1 MKWELFKFKIRH
13 FTRNFSKKLAM
24 EKRANQSKW
33 EEIIISYETS
43 TLVDHNIMENEYIAA
58 KNGLENLHNDITAG
72 YILRSK
78 IQWYEEGEKSTKFF
92 LNLEK
97 KKAIQNTIQT
107 LIVNGQTL
115 NDSDAIS
122 ESIKKFYMKLFEKRD
137 VISESSH
144 FLNNLGLPTLS
155 EDEKQI
161 CELPF
166 SKEDLKISLDS
177 MENNKSPGNDGL
189 SREFYVKFWNDI
201 GDILYDSFIAGYI
214 KQELSTSQR
223 QAIIKLLEKKDRD
236 RRFIKNWRPISLL
249 NIDVKL
255 LNKTLASRLK
265 EVLPSIIHSDQTAY
279 VSGRFIGESARVI
292 SDILETTHKLNID
305 GYIF

>member
-33 EEIIISYETS
+33 EEIIRSYETS
-43 TLVDHNIMENEYIAA
+43 TMVDHNIMEDEYISA

-122 ESIKKFYMKLFEKRD
+122 ESIKKLYMKLFEKKRCD
-137 VISESSH
+137 FRKFSIS
-144 FLNNLGLPTLS
+144 
-155 EDEKQI
+155 K
-161 CELPF
+161 
-166 SKEDLKISLDS
+166 
-177 MENNKSPGNDGL
+177 
-189 SREFYVKFWNDI
+189 
-201 GDILYDSFIAGYI
+201 
-214 KQELSTSQR
+214 
-223 QAIIKLLEKKDRD
+223 
-236 RRFIKNWRPISLL
+236 
-249 NIDVKL
+249 
-255 LNKTLASRLK
+255 
-265 EVLPSIIHSDQTAY
+265 
-279 VSGRFIGESARVI
+279 
-292 SDILETTHKLNID
+292 
-305 GYIF
+305 